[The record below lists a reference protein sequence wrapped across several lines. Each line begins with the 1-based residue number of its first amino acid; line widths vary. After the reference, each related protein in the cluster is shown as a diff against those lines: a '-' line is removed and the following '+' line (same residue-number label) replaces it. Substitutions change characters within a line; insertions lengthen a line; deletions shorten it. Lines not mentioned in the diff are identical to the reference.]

1 MKNIFNSIP
10 LRKPKGNTF
19 NLSHDVKLTMDM
31 GWLVPTLAL
40 ECVPGDSIQLGCESL
55 CRMAP
60 MIAPVLH
67 RIDVFSHT
75 FFVPNRLLWDNWEKY
90 ITASDVADVP
100 TPPPIIHP
108 YYDVPVDIDGQSYK
122 LLDYF
127 GIPAP
132 TTAGSGTDP
141 LRINPLALAAY
152 QMINQEYYR
161 DQNLIP
167 EDKSSYQ
174 LDDGDNTTGH
184 AGLTLIR
191 KRAWEHD
198 YFTSALPWAQKGA
211 QVDIPL
217 GDVTLKED
225 WGGSSVNWPRMVNI
239 DNPPNPVIGALESD
253 NVGPVAGALVAGA
266 NEPVALD
273 PHGSLEVTPT
283 TINDLRRAFK
293 LQEWLEKNARAGTR
307 YVESILAHFG
317 VRSSDARLNRPEY
330 ITGTKTPITISE
342 VLNTSG
348 SFEVDDPANP
358 TSPVQGNMS
367 GHGISAQNGKYG
379 KYFCEEH
386 GYIITI
392 MSILPR
398 TAYQQGVPKHFLKF
412 GDRFQY
418 YWPEFANIGEQ
429 EIVSQELY
437 ADQPES
443 TRNDLF
449 GYTPRYAE
457 YKYMPSRVCG
467 AFRDSLSYW
476 HEARIFTEP
485 PGLNID
491 FIQADPS
498 KRIFAV
504 ETSEFDSFYCHVYHT
519 IIAKRRMPIYGVP
532 TF

>member
-10 LRKPKGNTF
+10 LKKPKTNTF

-31 GWLVPTLAL
+31 GTLVPTLAM
-40 ECVPGDSIQLGCESL
+40 ECVPGDSFQLGCESL
-55 CRMAP
+55 VRMAP

-67 RIDVFSHT
+67 RLDVYSHT
-75 FFVPNRLLWDNWEKY
+75 FFVPNRLLWENWEKF
-90 ITASDVADVP
+90 ITASDAAVDPA
-100 TPPPIIHP
+100 PPPIIHP
-108 YYDVPVDIDGQSYK
+108 YIEIPTGTGLFNRKLIDYM
-122 LLDYF
+122 
-127 GIPAP
+127 GIPE
-132 TTAGSGTDP
+132 TTDTGSGVDST
-141 LRINPLALAAY
+141 LKVNPMAFAAY
-152 QMINQEYYR
+152 QFIYNEYYR
-161 DQNLIP
+161 DQNLNS
-167 EDKSSYQ
+167 EVNYKLS
-174 LDDGDNTTGH
+174 DGNNV
-184 AGLTLIR
+184 AIMSELCNLQY
-191 KRAWEHD
+191 RAWEHD

-211 QVDIPL
+211 SVDIPL
-217 GDVTLKED
+217 GTVELNPDWSVDAGTGPFPKFVDSVLADASGVVTAETDGTVSASGLQ
-225 WGGSSVNWPRMVNI
+225 
-239 DNPPNPVIGALESD
+239 
-253 NVGPVAGALVAGA
+253 VAY
-266 NEPVALD
+266 D
-273 PHGSLEVTPT
+273 PSGSLEVEPT

-348 SFEVDDPANP
+348 SFATDDPTNP

-392 MSILPR
+392 MSILPK

-412 GDRFQY
+412 DDRFQY
-418 YWPEFANIGEQ
+418 FWPEFANIGEQ
-429 EIVSQELY
+429 PIVSQELY
-437 ADQPES
+437 ADQPS
-443 TRNDLF
+443 TDRNTLF

-467 AFRDSLSYW
+467 DFKTSLAYW
-476 HEARIFTEP
+476 HLGRIFSAP
-485 PGLNID
+485 PGLGAD
-491 FIQADPS
+491 FVEANPS

-504 ETSEFDSFYCHVYHT
+504 EDPDTDSFYCHIYHT
-519 IIAKRRMPIYGVP
+519 IIAKRRMPKYGVP
-532 TF
+532 SF